1 MLIRVTPMSRALRYC
16 GFFLASLTIA
26 TVALA
31 QQNGRQGRVTLPA
44 GAPGLTLAIAAEDK
58 ARLTRPSEPRRART
72 DCPTDSCDTPPKGG
86 RTAQDETQAM
96 GACNGDN
103 TVARDRNGKVIRRIC
118 QIF

>member
-1 MLIRVTPMSRALRYC
+1 MSRALRLC

-72 DCPTDSCDTPPKGG
+72 DCPSESCDTPPGG
-86 RTAQDETQAM
+86 AADA
-96 GACNGDN
+96 GATSVDGCG
-103 TVARDRNGKVIRRIC
+103 AAPAALDRNGRVIRRIC
-118 QIF
+118 RPS

>member
-1 MLIRVTPMSRALRYC
+1 MLIRVTPMSRALRLC

-44 GAPGLTLAIAAEDK
+44 GAPGLALAIAAEDK

-72 DCPTDSCDTPPKGG
+72 DCPSESCDTPPKTGG
-86 RTAQDETQAM
+86 ADA
-96 GACNGDN
+96 GATSVDGCWS
-103 TVARDRNGKVIRRIC
+103 APPALDRNGRVIRRIC
-118 QIF
+118 RPS

>member
-1 MLIRVTPMSRALRYC
+1 MSRALRRC

-72 DCPTDSCDTPPKGG
+72 DCPAESCDTPPKPGG
-86 RTAQDETQAM
+86 AV
-96 GACNGDN
+96 GATSVDGCG
-103 TVARDRNGKVIRRIC
+103 AAPAALDRNGRVIRRIC
-118 QIF
+118 RPS

>member
-1 MLIRVTPMSRALRYC
+1 MLIRVTPMSRALRLC
-16 GFFLASLTIA
+16 GVLLASLTIA

-58 ARLTRPSEPRRART
+58 ARLTRPSESRRTRT
-72 DCPTDSCDTPPKGG
+72 DCPAESCDTPPKRGDF
-86 RTAQDETQAM
+86 AQADASAVDGCGEAP
-96 GACNGDN
+96 
-103 TVARDRNGKVIRRIC
+103 VARDRNGRIIRRIC

>member
-1 MLIRVTPMSRALRYC
+1 MLIRVTPMSRALRLC

-44 GAPGLTLAIAAEDK
+44 GAPGLTLAIAAEDT

-72 DCPTDSCDTPPKGG
+72 DCPSESCDTPPKTGG
-86 RTAQDETQAM
+86 AEAGAM
-96 GACNGDN
+96 SVNGCGAP
-103 TVARDRNGKVIRRIC
+103 AAALDRNGRVIRRIC
-118 QIF
+118 RWS

>member
-1 MLIRVTPMSRALRYC
+1 MLIRVTPMSRALRLC

-58 ARLTRPSEPRRART
+58 
-72 DCPTDSCDTPPKGG
+72 
-86 RTAQDETQAM
+86 
-96 GACNGDN
+96 
-103 TVARDRNGKVIRRIC
+103 
-118 QIF
+118 

>member
-1 MLIRVTPMSRALRYC
+1 MLIRVTPMSRALRLC
-16 GFFLASLTIA
+16 GFFLDSLTIA

-72 DCPTDSCDTPPKGG
+72 DCPSESCDTPPK
-86 RTAQDETQAM
+86 TD
-96 GACNGDN
+96 GAADAGATSVDGCG
-103 TVARDRNGKVIRRIC
+103 AAPAALDRNGRVIRRIC
-118 QIF
+118 RPS